1 MNFMDAATAQ
11 KKQAR
16 RSIIVLY
23 ALMAVGI
30 LLPALLWWLRR

>member
-1 MNFMDAATAQ
+1 MIFMDAATEQ

-23 ALMAVGI
+23 ALMAVGV
-30 LLPALLWWLRR
+30 LLPMVLWWFRR